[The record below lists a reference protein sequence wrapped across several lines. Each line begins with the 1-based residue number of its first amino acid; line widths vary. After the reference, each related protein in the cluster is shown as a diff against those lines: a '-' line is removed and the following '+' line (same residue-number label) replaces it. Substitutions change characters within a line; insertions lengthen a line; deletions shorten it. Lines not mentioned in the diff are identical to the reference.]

1 MLGGDNLRPVAKEI
15 AEKLLAS
22 LRAGEIPKIGAD
34 EVFSAIRAAG
44 RAGDIRFERMVFL
57 AVVKGV

>member
-1 MLGGDNLRPVAKEI
+1 VAKEI